1 MAVLPLIY
9 RPSQEPYTL
18 LVAQF
23 RPPVG
28 QCTIE
33 LPAGLVDE
41 GEEGNSGAARAALR
55 ELHEETGYGVESS
68 GSKVN
73 VQMVSGTMA
82 NDPGLTG
89 ANMKLCIV
97 RIDLDQDAP
106 DPIAQPDEGEFIEKH
121 LLPLRELHSHIKGTR

>member
-1 MAVLPLIY
+1 MFITHTPSCGSVATYLPSFSGALY
-9 RPSQEPYTL
+9 SACCS
-18 LVAQF
+18 V
-23 RPPVG
+23 
-28 QCTIE
+28 
-33 LPAGLVDE
+33 
-41 GEEGNSGAARAALR
+41 SGAARAALR